1 MVEVKEKVDQQQL
14 VADLKA
20 QRDTLVSYL
29 KGLPK
34 ASWDKGSLCE
44 GWTVRD
50 VVSHLV
56 GNAADLAAQNVEG
69 VGTPEYN
76 QRQVDERAGKSIE
89 ELFTEWDEQGPAYEA
104 GIAALPKE
112 VWEADYPPW
121 GTVGEALERMLED
134 IWVHS
139 QDIRLALGD
148 EIAPGPGI
156 GAVVHISAF
165 ELPVRSKEKNVPLG
179 TVTLDLGEYSTS
191 VPIGD
196 GPDLT
201 ISGDAATYALA
212 ATGRISLD
220 EAVSSGKL
228 TFDQAPP
235 AGFDKVMNIY
245 AG

>member
-14 VADLKA
+14 VADLKTE
-20 QRDTLVSYL
+20 RDTLVSYL
-29 KGLPK
+29 KGL
-34 ASWDKGSLCE
+34 SESDWNKGSLCE

-69 VGTPEYN
+69 VGTVEYN
-76 QRQVDERAGKSIE
+76 QRQVDERTHTSIY
-89 ELFTEWDEQGPAYEA
+89 ELLSEWDEQGPAYEA

-112 VWEADYPPW
+112 MWEADYPPW

-134 IWVHS
+134 IWVHR

-148 EIAPGPGI
+148 DVDAGPGI
-156 GAVVHISAF
+156 GAVVHVSAF

-179 TVTLDLGEYSTS
+179 TVDLDLGEHSTS

-196 GPDLT
+196 GPDLK
-201 ISGDAATYALA
+201 ISGDAATYALV

-235 AGFDKVMNIY
+235 AGFDKVVNIY